1 VPPQEGIAMI
11 TGRHVSRLSGYAP
24 ALPTPFD
31 QSGNLDGAAF
41 ERLCERQIREGAT
54 ALVVCGTTGEAPT
67 LSRAEHDAIVRMAVG
82 VAQGRVPVI
91 AGAGSNATS
100 HAIELARDAEAA
112 GADALLS
119 VVPYYNKPMQAGIY
133 AHFGAIA
140 DAAGLPII
148 LYDVP
153 SRTVCGLAD
162 DTLARLA
169 ECPKFIGLKDA
180 TGDLARPVRL
190 RTRLGPDFRL
200 LSGDDASA
208 AGFIGQGGN
217 GCISVTSNVAPGL
230 CRALYLSSKQGHCAR
245 TRQLATVVAELT
257 AALFRESNPV
267 PVKYALSA
275 MRMMSPAVR
284 LPLVEL
290 GSDTKA
296 EIDAVLAHVCEGYSG
311 YMIGEVARP
320 EDGAHRSSRVPV
332 DAALRQ
338 APDPGDQPVGWAHP
352 LRRAG
357 SAAVQASM
365 RSGGF

>member
-1 VPPQEGIAMI
+1 MI

-31 QSGNLDGAAF
+31 ESGNLDGAAF

-133 AHFGAIA
+133 AHFRAIA

-180 TGDLARPVRL
+180 TGDLARPFRL
-190 RTRLGPDFRL
+190 RSRLGPEFRL
-200 LSGDDASA
+200 LSGDDATA

-230 CRALYLSSKQGHCAR
+230 CRAMYLASKQGHSAR
-245 TRQLATVVAELT
+245 TR
-257 AALFRESNPV
+257 AARH
-267 PVKYALSA
+267 
-275 MRMMSPAVR
+275 
-284 LPLVEL
+284 
-290 GSDTKA
+290 GGGG
-296 EIDAVLAHVCEGYSG
+296 ID
-311 YMIGEVARP
+311 
-320 EDGAHRSSRVPV
+320 
-332 DAALRQ
+332 
-338 APDPGDQPVGWAHP
+338 
-352 LRRAG
+352 RRAVSGKQSG
-357 SAAVQASM
+357 SRQIRAQRHADDVAFGPLAAGRVGQRHQGRDRCGPGA
-365 RSGGF
+365 RV